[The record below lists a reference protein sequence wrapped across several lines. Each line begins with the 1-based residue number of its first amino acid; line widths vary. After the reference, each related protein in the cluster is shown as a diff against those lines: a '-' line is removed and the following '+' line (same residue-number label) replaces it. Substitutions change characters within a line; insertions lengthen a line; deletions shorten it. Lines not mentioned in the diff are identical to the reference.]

1 MRGIDGKYAEIRRKQ
16 IEYICGKMAEGFL
29 QEFDLRID
37 VLRVRNPS

>member
-1 MRGIDGKYAEIRRKQ
+1 MQKLCE
-16 IEYICGKMAEGFL
+16 ICGKMAEGFL